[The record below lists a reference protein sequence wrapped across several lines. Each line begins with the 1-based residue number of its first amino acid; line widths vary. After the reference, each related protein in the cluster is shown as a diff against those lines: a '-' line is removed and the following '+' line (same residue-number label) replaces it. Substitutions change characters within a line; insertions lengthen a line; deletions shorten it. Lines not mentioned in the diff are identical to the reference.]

1 MKGEAAPYGRGLFFV
16 AAAAT
21 AWGTGGAV
29 AAVLY
34 RTSGLG
40 PVAVSF
46 WRLVLGITVLLIV
59 ARIAGGQRDDTRLT
73 STIVLGIGLAVY
85 QTAYYGAIAH
95 VGLAIATVVTLGAGP
110 VLVAVSARWFLAESL
125 TTRKLLAVGGSVVG
139 LILLVGAPA
148 GVGANP
154 ALGVVLA
161 LTSAAGYAM
170 VTVYGRRVGGDLA
183 NGTAAAFVVAAICV
197 LPLALVEGLLPHLAG
212 LGSTTGWLI
221 YLGAVPTALAYRL
234 FFAGLAVVPATV
246 TAVVTLVEP
255 VAATVIAVALLGE
268 HLAPLSLVGAALML
282 AAVTLLTRE

>member
-34 RTSGLG
+34 QSSGLG

-46 WRLVLGITVLLIV
+46 WRLILGIAVLVVV
-59 ARIAGGQRDDTRLT
+59 ARLAKQRDETRLS
-73 STIVLGIGLAVY
+73 STIVLGIGLAIY

-95 VGLAIATVVTLGAGP
+95 VGLAVSTVVTLGAGP
-110 VLVAVSARWFLAESL
+110 VLVALAARWFLAEAL
-125 TTRKLLAVGGSVVG
+125 TVRKLLAVGGSVAG
-139 LILLVGAPA
+139 LVLLVGQPSGA
-148 GVGANP
+148 GSNP
-154 ALGVVLA
+154 VLGVVLA
-161 LTSAAGYAM
+161 LTSAAGYAL
-170 VTVYGRRVGGDLA
+170 VTVYGRHVGGDLS
-183 NGTAAAFVVAAICV
+183 NGTAAAFIVAAVCV
-197 LPLALVEGLLPHLAG
+197 LPVAAVEGLLPHIG
-212 LGSTTGWLI
+212 SLGYTVSWLV

-255 VAATVIAVALLGE
+255 VASTLIAVGLLGE
-268 HLAPLSLVGAALML
+268 HLGLSALAGATLML
-282 AAVTLLTRE
+282 VAVAVLARR